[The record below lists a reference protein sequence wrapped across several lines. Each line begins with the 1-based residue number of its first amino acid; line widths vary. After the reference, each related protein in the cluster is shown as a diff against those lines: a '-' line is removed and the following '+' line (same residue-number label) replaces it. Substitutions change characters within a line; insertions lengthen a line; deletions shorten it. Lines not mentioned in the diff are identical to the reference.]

1 MVQAFINISEH
12 ANRIISIIKA
22 QYGLNDKS
30 QAIEMMA
37 EKYEEDILEPKLR
50 PEYVKKAIRIQKQKP
65 IRVGAPQNLRTMIG
79 LR

>member
-1 MVQAFINISEH
+1 
-12 ANRIISIIKA
+12 
-22 QYGLNDKS
+22 
-30 QAIEMMA
+30 MA

-65 IRVGAPQNLRTMIG
+65 IQVGTPQNLRTMMG